1 MGHSTRSHM
10 FEAAIV
16 LAIRDVGSG
25 SKLHY
30 ECLSVLLSN
39 HSERIITALPATSGS
54 ISVRFR

>member
-1 MGHSTRSHM
+1 M